1 MEHLPA
7 GMQKE
12 EERRGCHQFCWVF
25 LTAEVC
31 VCVGEHWEGTAR
43 MRVALS
49 GLMVLRV
56 QLYASGPFSN
66 KQPSDLLPTHY
77 CCGQKAGD
85 QPSGR
90 HLWALNSPLSYA
102 PRTMGLFLH
111 KMGTRDPVMDL

>member
-1 MEHLPA
+1 
-7 GMQKE
+7 
-12 EERRGCHQFCWVF
+12 
-25 LTAEVC
+25 
-31 VCVGEHWEGTAR
+31 

-49 GLMVLRV
+49 GLMVLHV